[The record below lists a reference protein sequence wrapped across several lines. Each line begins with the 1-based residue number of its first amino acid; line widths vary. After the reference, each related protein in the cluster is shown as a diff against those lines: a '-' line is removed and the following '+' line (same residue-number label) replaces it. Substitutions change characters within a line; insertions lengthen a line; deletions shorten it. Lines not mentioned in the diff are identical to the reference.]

1 MYIDTGVPSPPTNL
15 VASTSDTMRLQWSPP
30 MDDGGANVT
39 GYIIFVENM
48 TETWNSTVASIELNI
63 TAGTFLVHVKA
74 VNCAG
79 YSDSAS
85 MLINF
90 NLTGIAAIT
99 MYNYYYHIP
108 NIVYRW
114 QHLRFLHWW
123 CYNYGYFNQ

>member
-1 MYIDTGVPSPPTNL
+1 MYIDADVPSPPTNL
-15 VASTSDTMRLQWSPP
+15 VASTSGTMRLQWSPP
-30 MDDGGANVT
+30 MDDGGASVT

-85 MLINF
+85 MLI
-90 NLTGIAAIT
+90 LTGIAAII
-99 MYNYYYHIP
+99 MYNYFFHID
-108 NIVYRW
+108 NI
-114 QHLRFLHWW
+114 
-123 CYNYGYFNQ
+123 